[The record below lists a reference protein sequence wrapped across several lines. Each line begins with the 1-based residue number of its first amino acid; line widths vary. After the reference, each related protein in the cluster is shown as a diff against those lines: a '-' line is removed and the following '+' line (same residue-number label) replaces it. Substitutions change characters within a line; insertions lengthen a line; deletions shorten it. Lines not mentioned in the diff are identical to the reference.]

1 MKLKDFLIN
10 LLLTFSSI
18 YIPFFFLNVFFYSR
32 ENSIN
37 KNNQELQIG
46 RLEEDINER
55 KEALRSGYLPFY
67 YPHSVKKYS
76 TEISVYPV
84 GGLPNTKT
92 YLCNEGY
99 GLIKY
104 TSDRFGLRNSEK
116 KWGKVTKQDTI
127 FLIGDSFTH
136 GACVNEKFTISSLVE
151 KNTNLNTINLGT
163 GSSGPYEYYAVNKSI
178 IDPLIK
184 SSKNDNVVIVIFYDN
199 DNINYNIQWESY
211 LEEVRPVI
219 SISKTQGGFP
229 TNEYKN
235 KINKIIKGNYPT
247 SIEKVEL
254 EIDKHNNLHN
264 SEKDNL
270 SKFLTLYN
278 LRSTLKKEIL
288 KYFIYNPNQFP
299 YIFPISNF
307 TSPSQRVINHLGEIC
322 RKNCYP
328 IIAYIPSRNN
338 IGYSEISNKK
348 YKLKLEEKAL
358 SLGIIFIDGEDV
370 INRNNNEDYA
380 PEGMHLSLE
389 GYKKFSK
396 LISNEIEN
404 ILR

>member
-1 MKLKDFLIN
+1 L
-10 LLLTFSSI
+10 
-18 YIPFFFLNVFFYSR
+18 YSR

-37 KNNQELQIG
+37 KNNQFLQIG
-46 RLEEDINER
+46 RIEEDINER
-55 KEALRSGYLPFY
+55 KEALRAGYLPFY
-67 YPHSVKKYS
+67 YPVSVKKYS
-76 TEISVYPV
+76 TKIRVYPV

-104 TSDRFGLRNSEK
+104 NSDRFGLRNSEK

-184 SSKNDNVVIVIFYDN
+184 SSKNDNLVIVIFYDN
-199 DNINYNIQWESY
+199 DNINYNIQLESY

-235 KINKIIKGNYPT
+235 KINKIIKDNYPT

-254 EIDKHNNLHN
+254 DLFNLTN
-264 SEKDNL
+264 
-270 SKFLTLYN
+270 
-278 LRSTLKKEIL
+278 
-288 KYFIYNPNQFP
+288 
-299 YIFPISNF
+299 
-307 TSPSQRVINHLGEIC
+307 
-322 RKNCYP
+322 
-328 IIAYIPSRNN
+328 
-338 IGYSEISNKK
+338 
-348 YKLKLEEKAL
+348 
-358 SLGIIFIDGEDV
+358 DGEKQKGPKIFTDV
-370 INRNNNEDYA
+370 LSDTLEYA
-380 PEGMHLSLE
+380 E
-389 GYKKFSK
+389 KTKVKFRRP
-396 LISNEIEN
+396 N
-404 ILR
+404 